1 MIIESTKDDT
11 KRYAFSNLTCEIR
24 TYEPKYFA
32 LLTGGAKNSQA
43 TAAIRLVGAQPMG
56 AALADAI
63 AEGSIVSVW
72 CRSQCVFVGK
82 RVVWPVGLVLNF
94 LLIY

>member
-1 MIIESTKDDT
+1 M
-11 KRYAFSNLTCEIR
+11 R
-24 TYEPKYFA
+24 
-32 LLTGGAKNSQA
+32 LLA
-43 TAAIRLVGAQPMG
+43 TAQPIG

-63 AEGSIVSVW
+63 AKGSSLGLVSFAV
-72 CRSQCVFVGK
+72 CVVGK